1 MINETAAEILTR
13 AASLVSGERD
23 RQHGAK
29 AQNFQNIANVW
40 NALLGDQITRP
51 ITAAQV
57 GVLMA
62 GLKLARTMSGSF
74 NVDDAIDCAGYV
86 ACFAEIAQGE
96 KP

>member
-1 MINETAAEILTR
+1 MSGTAADILLK
-13 AASLVSGERD
+13 ASELVSGDRD

-29 AQNFQNIANVW
+29 ARNFQNIANVW

-51 ITAAQV
+51 ITASQV

-62 GLKLARTMSGSF
+62 GLKLARTMSGAL

-86 ACFAEIAQGE
+86 ACFAEIAQGDQ
-96 KP
+96 P